1 MISRR
6 SVAVGILGLVAL
18 GRNAWSQ
25 TPPPAEAAPPPD
37 AVAAPMAP
45 PAPPP
50 SGNPPALASF
60 KLEPAPGNTLKVGLL
75 LQPQFQALGDHTLD
89 GTSENLFLRRA
100 RILVGGSLF
109 GVFDYFLDTD
119 YPNLFLATNT
129 QATATTA
136 AVTTKN
142 TPGMNIQDA
151 FVTYHPM
158 GDVIKVDAGYMLPPL
173 AHNAVQGA
181 GTLYSWDYF
190 AFTFLSSESFGSS
203 GNPVGRDLGV
213 QLRGLLLDGHLEYR
227 AGLFQGLR
235 DADTATTVG
244 SNNFFRATARVQ
256 INLLDP
262 EPGFFYAG
270 TYLGAKKIL
279 SIGGSVDTQSSY
291 HYYAGD
297 VFADLPVGGGG
308 VFTAQINVAHWQG
321 GSFVALPSETA
332 FMSEAGFNIGGIHL
346 SPILHYEYLHA
357 PATATSGNQSRTGG
371 GLAWWPFGHSSNLKA
386 FYTRNYQQNT
396 PHDDNQFNVQ
406 WQLYFL

>member
-6 SVAVGILGLVAL
+6 SVAVGVLGLVAL

-25 TPPPAEAAPPPD
+25 TPPPPEAAPAPEAAAAPPVEAPPPEVVAAPPP
-37 AVAAPMAP
+37 
-45 PAPPP
+45 P
-50 SGNPPALASF
+50 SATF
-60 KLEPAPGNTLKVGLL
+60 KMEPTKGNTLKVGLL

-89 GTSENLFLRRA
+89 GYADNLFLRRA

-129 QATATTA
+129 AATATAPAMTS
-136 AVTTKN
+136 KN

-151 FVTYHPM
+151 FITYHPM
-158 GDVIKVDAGYMLPPL
+158 GDLVKIDAGYMLPPL

-181 GTLYSWDYF
+181 GTLYAWDYF
-190 AFTFLSSESFGSS
+190 AFSFLSSESFGSS

-235 DADTATTVG
+235 QPETATTVG

-279 SIGGSVDTQSSY
+279 SIGGSIDTQDSY

-297 VFADLPVGGGG
+297 VFADLPAGGG
-308 VFTAQINVAHWQG
+308 VFTAQVNVAHWQG
-321 GSFVALPSETA
+321 GSFITTLPSETA
-332 FMSEAGFNIGGIHL
+332 VMGEAGYNVGGIHV
-346 SPILHYEYLHA
+346 SPILHYEYLHSTVA
-357 PATATSGNQSRTGG
+357 NQSRMGG
-371 GLAWWPFGHSSNLKA
+371 GLAWWPYGHSSNLKA
-386 FYTRNYQQNT
+386 FYTRNDEAGT
-396 PHDDNQFNVQ
+396 PHADNQFNIQ
-406 WQLYFL
+406 WQIYFL